1 MRIEPSDLQSLPSII
16 PVTRVSSKII
26 AAADMDQ
33 QPHLWPEQW
42 VNVDDANRAAKS
54 TLWWY
59 AEMSTADYQYTYFV
73 SSLMNRTNT
82 GILRE
87 LGMRL
92 NSTTSCTDEDVSAFP
107 ATCSGERP
115 FASDLSL
122 AGMNISICA
131 PGNYEQTPW
140 TLSRDRQDISEELWI
155 GLTLDSSAE
164 NIQLEQFGINNWTL
178 HCTTKTTRGYFEIPN
193 AHTNN
198 NPGPLR
204 EKWPSEEEMATDW
217 NDYLSVQFDFA
228 IPTAW

>member
-1 MRIEPSDLQSLPSII
+1 
-16 PVTRVSSKII
+16 
-26 AAADMDQ
+26 MDQ

-42 VNVDDANRAAKS
+42 INVDDANAAAKS

-59 AEMSTADYQYTYFV
+59 EEMKGYTYFV
-73 SSLMNRTNT
+73 SSLTNRTST
-82 GILRE
+82 GILRQ
-87 LGMRL
+87 LSMRL
-92 NSTTSCTDEDVSAFP
+92 NSTTSCADEEVSAFP

-122 AGMNISICA
+122 AGVNISICA

-155 GLTLDSSAE
+155 QLSLDSSSE
-164 NIQLEQFGINNWTL
+164 GDSLMQQWGFQNWTL
-178 HCTTKTTRGYFEIPN
+178 HCKTDTTRGYFEIPN

-204 EKWPSEEEMATDW
+204 ETWPSREEMASDW
-217 NDYLSVQFDFA
+217 NDYLGVDFDYA
-228 IPTAW
+228 IPTVW